1 MISFL
6 RAKNSQRHLR
16 RFCLDEPPPP
26 PPTLDRLNHFGHGG
40 KIFTKKEECGV
51 ASASALLSAAAAAEK
66 QIRNERERDS
76 YKFRAR
82 SIGQRIWCIRR
93 RRSERSRGQCYDPRD
108 TADLS
113 ELVRKSTARIAIR
126 SETVVSTSTG
136 RRLQITEYVQGDPL
150 GCLLA
155 FVDIETNVPSQYM

>member
-1 MISFL
+1 M
-6 RAKNSQRHLR
+6 R

-51 ASASALLSAAAAAEK
+51 ASALLSAAAAAEK

-113 ELVRKSTARIAIR
+113 ELVRNSTALRLQ
-126 SETVVSTSTG
+126 SKTVSTPTG